1 MRMTRI
7 KEILREKGMTVNDLA
22 DKVGVSRQALSKQIK
37 GKMLVETADKIAT
50 ALGVPLWQLFVS
62 PNDIIGANE
71 ELTALIQH
79 KGNFY
84 KATTMAELEK
94 IVYKIKEKV

>member
-1 MRMTRI
+1 MTRI